1 MADGPVSTCE
11 GAAARR
17 AAHARFER
25 PPVFDDTWAF
35 RLLEPR
41 TQWSLRLPFLYRRR
55 LAAKRRDGTDD
66 IVAFAL
72 AAFRRTDELVEEA
85 CAAGIDQYVVLSAGF
100 DSFALRRGDLPVTV
114 FEVDHPEPQAVKRAR
129 VERATRTWPAHLV
142 LVPVDFE
149 TTSIDEALRASSF
162 DVRRPAVASWLNSIN
177 YLTKDAT
184 AATFA
189 ALGRVLAPRS
199 RLVFNYPARVA
210 LTDAQ
215 KAALAKLR
223 ATVAKA
229 GEPFRATYEEDEMLG
244 MIDRAGFTVDEHL
257 TEADVATRWFAG
269 RTDGPRPTLPG
280 RMVVATRR
288 PHVTGPQA

>member
-17 AAHARFER
+17 AAHARYER
-25 PPVFDDTWAF
+25 PPVFDDSWAF

-85 CAAGIDQYVVLSAGF
+85 SAAGIDQYVVLSAGF

-114 FEVDHPEPQAVKRAR
+114 FEVDHPEPQAVKRVR
-129 VERATRTWPAHLV
+129 VERAVRTWPANLV

-149 TTSIDEALRASSF
+149 TTSIDDALRAHPRF
-162 DVRRPAVASWLNSIN
+162 DPARPAVASWLNSIN

-189 ALGRVLAPRS
+189 ALGRLLAPGS

-215 KAALAKLR
+215 KSALAKLR

-229 GEPFRATYEEDEMLG
+229 GEPFRATYEEAEMLG
-244 MIDRAGFTVDEHL
+244 LIEAAGFAVDEHL
-257 TEADVATRWFAG
+257 TEADVAARWYAG
-269 RTDGPRPTLPG
+269 RTTGPRPTLPG

-288 PHVTGPQA
+288 APGAPA